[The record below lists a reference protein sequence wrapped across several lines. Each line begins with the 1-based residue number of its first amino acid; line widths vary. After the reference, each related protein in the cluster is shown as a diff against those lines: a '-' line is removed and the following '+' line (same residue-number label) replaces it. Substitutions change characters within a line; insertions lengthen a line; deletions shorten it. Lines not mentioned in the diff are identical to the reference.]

1 MRKEIFGKTFD
12 EERALYN
19 LTGADVI
26 DCVFA
31 GPADGESVLKEARD
45 VSLENCRFSLRYPLW
60 HVEGFRLD
68 RVDMDEKT
76 RAAIWYSNNGIIEN
90 STLGGKRIADYQTQL
105 ISFICIIHYS
115 PTVLMNIL

>member
-45 VSLENCRFSLRYPLW
+45 VSLENCRFSLRYPL
-60 HVEGFRLD
+60 
-68 RVDMDEKT
+68 
-76 RAAIWYSNNGIIEN
+76 
-90 STLGGKRIADYQTQL
+90 
-105 ISFICIIHYS
+105 
-115 PTVLMNIL
+115 